1 MEANKTETHDTDV
14 AEPPGLSYDEVL
26 EQDRFKCMSTYNKEW
41 REAQQR
47 EKQIQDGLEEFM
59 KSKGFSLR
67 SDGIDVVWVK
77 HKKATYNI
85 LYDVHAS
92 SSWLSDEVE
101 SLKNEWKDSV
111 KFKVEESH
119 LLDRQFDDEVNGE
132 EIKFKCG

>member
-1 MEANKTETHDTDV
+1 MSESEEEIYNPELA
-14 AEPPGLSYDEVL
+14 AESAAFATKY
-26 EQDRFKCMSTYNKEW
+26 SKEW

-47 EKQIQDGLEEFM
+47 KKQIQDGLEEFM
-59 KSKGFSLR
+59 KSKGFSLH